1 MKKKICMLIYDLRIG
16 GAENMICQ
24 ISNRLSNDFDIT
36 ILTLNDVNNYKDI
49 LDSKIK

>member
-24 ISNRLSNDFDIT
+24 ISNRLAHDFDIT
-36 ILTLNDVNNYKDI
+36 ILTLNNVNNYKDI
-49 LDSKIK
+49 LDEK